1 MPLPSLIVLI
11 AGCMSF
17 SGLAKVS
24 NSPLGGCIGCPKLI
38 RRVRPAAGTGLNTGE
53 VSS

>member
-1 MPLPSLIVLI
+1 MALPSLIVLM
-11 AGCMSF
+11 AGCSSL

-24 NSPLGGCIGCPKLI
+24 SSPLGGCMGCPKLI

-53 VSS
+53 ASS

>member
-1 MPLPSLIVLI
+1 MTLPSLIVLI
-11 AGCMSF
+11 AGCISF
-17 SGLAKVS
+17 SGLAKVI

-38 RRVRPAAGTGLNTGE
+38 RRVRPAAGTGLNIGE